1 MPAVDRSAAL
11 SALLEPVVGEE
22 GLVLERVDVT
32 PAGRR
37 SVVRVVVDLPD
48 GPGSLDLDAV
58 AAASRAVATVLDGPE
73 GDAALGS
80 APYVLEVTSPGVE
93 RPLTQRR
100 HWSRA
105 TGRLVEA
112 VLTTGAVAGRLST
125 VDEHGVVL
133 DDRRVVWEELAGV
146 PGRVRVE
153 FSRPAGPAGPEEPSE
168 GDDEHHD
175 EHDDEH
181 HDEHDEQ
188 ERGSGR

>member
-11 SALLEPVVGEE
+11 SALLDPTVRDE

-58 AAASRAVATVLDGPE
+58 AAVSRAVGAVLDGPD

-80 APYVLEVTSPGVE
+80 APFVLEVTSPGVE

-100 HWSRA
+100 HFSRA
-105 TGRLVEA
+105 TGRLVEVA
-112 VLTTGAVAGRLST
+112 LPTGTVAGRLVS

-133 DDRRVVWEELAGV
+133 DDRRVAWEELAGV

-153 FSRPAGPAGPEEPSE
+153 FSRPDGHDGADGQ
-168 GDDEHHD
+168 DDGHD
-175 EHDDEH
+175 DGHDDEQ
-181 HDEHDEQ
+181 DEQ

>member
-1 MPAVDRSAAL
+1 MPAVDRSAASAAL
-11 SALLEPVVGEE
+11 SALLDPAVHEA

-58 AAASRAVATVLDGPE
+58 AALSRAVGAVLDGPD

-80 APYVLEVTSPGVE
+80 TPYVLEVTSPGVD

-100 HWSRA
+100 HFSRA
-105 TGRLVEA
+105 TGRLVE
-112 VLTTGAVAGRLST
+112 VALPGGTVSGRLST
-125 VDEHGVVL
+125 VDDHGVVL
-133 DDRRVVWEELAGV
+133 DDRRVAWEELRGV

-153 FSRPAGPAGPEEPSE
+153 FSRPDGQDGADGH
-168 GDDEHHD
+168 DD
-175 EHDDEH
+175 EHDDEQ
-181 HDEHDEQ
+181 DEQ